1 MKILIAVDGSPSSLR
16 AVEYV
21 TRHADIFGASAEITL
36 IAVHLPMPSPRVR
49 SLVGKEV
56 LDEYYSDE
64 SDEALAA
71 ALAHLRDKGRSFAT
85 LKRVGDPGQEIA
97 TAAADGFQM
106 IIMGTHGRTAL
117 GNLVMGSVA
126 MRVLAE
132 SSVSV
137 LLVK

>member
-1 MKILIAVDGSPSSLR
+1 MKILIAIDGSPSSLR

-21 TRHADIFGASAEITL
+21 TRHADIFGAGAEIAL
-36 IAVHLPMPSPRVR
+36 ITVHLPMPSPRVR
-49 SLVGKEV
+49 GMVGKEV

-64 SDEALAA
+64 SDQALAA
-71 ALAHLRDKGRSFAT
+71 SLAILRAAGREAAI
-85 LKRVGDPGQEIA
+85 LKRVGDPGKEIA
-97 TAAADGFQM
+97 AAAADGFQM
-106 IIMGTHGRTAL
+106 IVMGTQGRTAL

-132 SSVSV
+132 SSVPV